1 MNKNIIIAIL
11 VVIIIAA
18 VAAFVFTQP
27 PAQTDGKLNTD
38 IKFLSGDTLKNGDQI
53 QFELKD
59 RQGNAVAGQI
69 VNITYNN
76 EKYSVVTD
84 NSGKAFLTIAG
95 ESAGKYDVT
104 VDYKGNDKYNGCTA
118 KTTVTVEEG
127 TSTAAAANSS
137 ANSTASTVQYNNVSA
152 SSSSGSAQQATSSQ
166 FYYDADLNVYY
177 DSNGKI
183 IGGQNAG
190 ANIYDVRN
198 NQPEVDADGNLV

>member
-18 VAAFVFTQP
+18 VAAFVFTH
-27 PAQTDGKLNTD
+27 PATTTDGKLNTQ
-38 IKFLSGDTLKNGDQI
+38 INFLSENTLKNGDQI

-59 RQGNAVAGQI
+59 AKGNAVTGQI

-95 ESAGKYDVT
+95 EDPGKYDVT
-104 VDYKGNDKYNGCTA
+104 VDYNGTDKYNGCTA

-127 TSTAAAANSS
+127 TSTTAANST
-137 ANSTASTVQYNNVSA
+137 ANSTASTAAYNNATSTG
-152 SSSSGSAQQATSSQ
+152 SGQQSTSSQ
-166 FYYDADLNVYY
+166 SYYDAELNEYY

-190 ANIYDVRN
+190 ASIYDVRN
-198 NQPEVDADGNLV
+198 NPPVIDEEGNLV

>member
-11 VVIIIAA
+11 VVIIIAV

-27 PAQTDGKLNTD
+27 ATTTDGKLNTQ
-38 IKFLSGDTLKNGDQI
+38 INFLSENTLKNGDQI

-59 RQGNAVAGQI
+59 AKGNAVTGQI

-95 ESAGKYDVT
+95 EDPGKYDVT
-104 VDYKGNDKYNGCTA
+104 VDYNGTDKYNGCTA

-127 TSTAAAANSS
+127 TSTAAANST
-137 ANSTASTVQYNNVSA
+137 ANSTASTSAYNNATSTG
-152 SSSSGSAQQATSSQ
+152 SGQQSTSSQ
-166 FYYDADLNVYY
+166 SYYDAELNEYY

-190 ANIYDVRN
+190 ASIYDVRN
-198 NQPEVDADGNLV
+198 NPPVIDEEGNLV

>member
-27 PAQTDGKLNTD
+27 ATTDGKLNTQ
-38 IKFLSGDTLKNGDQI
+38 INFLSGDTLKNGDQI

-59 RQGNAVAGQI
+59 AQGNAVTGQI

-95 ESAGKYDVT
+95 EDPGKYDVT
-104 VDYKGNDKYNGCTA
+104 VDYNGTAKYNGCTA

-127 TSTAAAANSS
+127 TSTAAANST
-137 ANSTASTVQYNNVSA
+137 ANSTASTAAYNNATSTG
-152 SSSSGSAQQATSSQ
+152 SGQQQATSSQ
-166 FYYDADLNVYY
+166 SYYDADLNVYY

-183 IGGQNAG
+183 IGGQNDG
-190 ANIYDVRN
+190 SSIYEVRN
-198 NQPEVDADGNLV
+198 NQPQIDEQGNLE

>member
-18 VAAFVFTQP
+18 VAAFALGQP
-27 PAQTDGKLNTD
+27 ATTDGKLNTQ
-38 IKFLSGDTLKNGDQI
+38 INFLSQNNLKNGDQI

-59 RQGNAVAGQI
+59 AQGQAVAGQV

-95 ESAGKYDVT
+95 EAAGQYDVT

-127 TSTAAAANSS
+127 TSSAAANST
-137 ANSTASTVQYNNVSA
+137 ANATASTAAYNNATST
-152 SSSSGSAQQATSSQ
+152 GQAQQSTSSQ
-166 FYYDADLNVYY
+166 SYYDAELNEYY
-177 DSNGKI
+177 DANGRI
-183 IGGQNAG
+183 IGGQNDG
-190 ANIYDVRN
+190 ASIYDIRN
-198 NQPEVDADGNLV
+198 NPPQIDEQGNLV